1 MKTAIVT
8 GATKG
13 IGEATALALA
23 GAGWWVLASGRDDAA
38 GKALQKD
45 LERQAGGMYQ
55 AGDITDEGVPEQLV
69 RQALEQTGRLDALI
83 NNAGIHHVA
92 AVADTA
98 PEIYDLLMDVNLR
111 AAFVLARAAIPP
123 MRERGGGTIVN
134 VSSEAGLIGFPNQM
148 AYNISK
154 AGLVMLTKSIVADYS
169 ADGIRAVTVCPG
181 TTLTPL
187 VQKII
192 DEADDPQA
200 RAEELASIRPAN
212 RLGRP
217 EEIAAAIVFAVS
229 EDAAFMTG
237 SELVVDGG
245 NVAVT

>member
-13 IGEATALALA
+13 IGLAAALAL
-23 GAGWWVLASGRDDAA
+23 GDVGWWVLGSGRDDAD
-38 GKALQKD
+38 GKALLQE
-45 LERQAGGMYQ
+45 LERRSGGLYVG
-55 AGDITDEGVPEQLV
+55 GDLTEPGVPDELV
-69 RQALEQTGRLDALI
+69 RRVLAETGRLDALV

-92 AVADTA
+92 KVADTDPA
-98 PEIYDLLMDVNLR
+98 VFDHLMDVNLR
-111 AAFVLARAAIPP
+111 VAFLMARAAIPP
-123 MRERGGGTIVN
+123 MREQGGGTIVN

-154 AGLVMLTKSIVADYS
+154 AGLVMLTKSIVADYA

-187 VQKII
+187 VQGII
-192 DEADDPQA
+192 DQAPDPERMA
-200 RAEELASIRPAN
+200 REMAANRPVG

-217 EEIAAAIVFAVS
+217 EEIAAAIVFALS
-229 EDAAFMTG
+229 EEATFMTG

>member
-1 MKTAIVT
+1 VKTAIVT

-13 IGEATALALA
+13 IGEAAALALA
-23 GAGWWVLASGRDDAA
+23 DAGWWVLASGREDTA
-38 GKALQKD
+38 GKALQEE
-45 LERQAGGMYQ
+45 LERRSGGLYQ
-55 AGDITDEGVPEQLV
+55 GGDLTEEGVPEKLV
-69 RQALEQTGRLDALI
+69 GRAVEETGRLDALV
-83 NNAGIHHVA
+83 NNAGVHHVA
-92 AVADTA
+92 AVADTDPA
-98 PEIYDLLMDVNLR
+98 VYDRLMDVNLR
-111 AAFVLARAAIPP
+111 AAFLLARAAIPP
-123 MRERGGGTIVN
+123 MREQGGGTIVN
-134 VSSEAGLIGFPNQM
+134 VSSEAGLIGFPGQM

-192 DEADDPQA
+192 DEAPDPKA
-200 RAEELASIRPAN
+200 RARELASIRPAN

-229 EDAAFMTG
+229 DEAAFMTG
-237 SELVVDGG
+237 SELVMDGG
-245 NVAVT
+245 NVSVT